1 VARSVSGSGVVRGVG
16 HTGLGALRSH
26 SNLNCAGGSG
36 GSSRP
41 GRYQMATKYSSIIME
56 SRFNL

>member
-1 VARSVSGSGVVRGVG
+1 VGAVCSEGVG
-16 HTGLGALRSH
+16 HPGLGSLRSD

-36 GSSRP
+36 GSSRL
-41 GRYQMATKYSSIIME
+41 GRYQNSIIME